1 MLIMMASYTRLN
13 KKSAINTYRST
24 LKIILIRQM
33 KIFEYFGSILYELE
47 KLKSETDNSLV
58 LKISIKIM

>member
-1 MLIMMASYTRLN
+1 
-13 KKSAINTYRST
+13 
-24 LKIILIRQM
+24 M
-33 KIFEYFGSILYELE
+33 KIFEYFGSILHELE